1 MVIIF
6 QLPKD
11 FSIFKSKGL
20 FATSSS
26 YKSMLKSLTLIGN
39 KFPIFQD
46 QKGNNKHFF
55 ENAALKFLRDCIT
68 NWKIKSINSRVECVL
83 KEQMIFNKWTDES
96 FSDWIS
102 GS

>member
-1 MVIIF
+1 
-6 QLPKD
+6 
-11 FSIFKSKGL
+11 
-20 FATSSS
+20 
-26 YKSMLKSLTLIGN
+26 MLKSLTLIGN